1 MHYWR
6 KYDNGDYLKGND
18 MVCLII
24 CVTYNGKSNIFS
36 LISSMNV
43 FKGETCSGK
52 TTLINSI
59 IGEDVLPTDFMAA
72 TKHVC
77 RMKYSDTLAVITRYN
92 SGQEENESFPVEEG
106 TAQLK
111 EFLKERV
118 KSSSTT
124 ISCVDVLIPS
134 SKLKAR
140 TIK

>member
-1 MHYWR
+1 
-6 KYDNGDYLKGND
+6 
-18 MVCLII
+18 
-24 CVTYNGKSNIFS
+24 
-36 LISSMNV
+36 MNV

-52 TTLINSI
+52 STLINSI
-59 IGEDVLPTDFMAA
+59 IGEEVLPKDFKAS

-92 SGQEENESFPVEEG
+92 SRQEETKYFPTEEG

-118 KSSSTT
+118 TSSSTT

-140 TIK
+140 TIKKNEAIHALSVVRCPSSAVRRALTSSS